1 MAVSNPLTATRRRL
15 DDDRSEAGRLVELA
29 AEELSAVNAELREL
43 ARGLYPVALAERGLH
58 GGRSSR

>member
-1 MAVSNPLTATRRRL
+1 
-15 DDDRSEAGRLVELA
+15 
-29 AEELSAVNAELREL
+29 LSAVNAELREL